1 MEEKQEEFYSVPVV
15 DSPTILVFD
24 DMLEFDPA
32 QCSSVKDARTKY
44 TAMIGNLNRCS
55 LYAAYAMG
63 KFIYYLYEDK
73 RSKPFEVPTIEALAD
88 EFGVARRTVWRW
100 RTIYDMLTPHQLRQL
115 ADRLVSINAVLEI
128 AKYRDKPE
136 EAKRLLDAL
145 LSGELKTQKDVE
157 DAAVAKVLERVKP
170 YNLYPAGAPKG
181 VGDDD
186 EDEYDC
192 QQLLIGESELE
203 DEDEPEYEESKA
215 AKAPTTSTKASKS
228 EDYDDDEDDDD
239 EEDTQNKRDIKVIMR
254 NCCASIA
261 TINRE
266 LTAVMEHIVPQL
278 DVLHDRAAV
287 IMGDEAMFEEYNDAL
302 EGVYGNLVSVVEKLV
317 PEVQRGLEHGLLKRQ
332 CVLPESTR
340 LDKVF
345 RTEE

>member
-145 LSGELKTQKDVE
+145 LSGEL
-157 DAAVAKVLERVKP
+157 
-170 YNLYPAGAPKG
+170 N
-181 VGDDD
+181 
-186 EDEYDC
+186 DC

-215 AKAPTTSTKASKS
+215 TKAPTTSTKASKS